1 MSTEQS
7 HSYCKCPKL
16 SNFFCIPDAGI
27 PINSHQKCKPPQ
39 RNQCNNETPT
49 NIHWK
54 VLTKLKVPHVHKR
67 TNKAAVQHS
76 PEAQKDLSLTLD
88 RYDWDFSALY
98 DITKGSLP
106 DVCCGAHF
114 LKSGALVIDGSI
126 LYIMMQ
132 GLTVIYGRKT
142 TQCCFNFN
150 REIFL
155 CTTCSIRTTLCK
167 LATYHSSPRPQR
179 EARPNELSAITIR
192 RCNIWNY
199 FPSKPANIKT
209 HTVVCV
215 ALPLI
220 SLHSHHR
227 LAFIVSKKVDF
238 LKLDNA
244 KRRGKNETK
253 LKTFDRQHIFLGS
266 PRHYLKIVHWKMR
279 SMMTLKPQEK
289 VTCNIMT

>member
-1 MSTEQS
+1 MSQTIQ
-7 HSYCKCPKL
+7 
-16 SNFFCIPDAGI
+16 FFVIPDAGI
-27 PINSHQKCKPPQ
+27 PINSHQKCNPPHNVTNVTMKPL
-39 RNQCNNETPT
+39 TPT
-49 NIHWK
+49 NIHLK

-67 TNKAAVQHS
+67 TKKAAVQHS
-76 PEAQKDLSLTLD
+76 PEAQKDLSLTLE
-88 RYDWDFSALY
+88 RYDWDFSAH
-98 DITKGSLP
+98 ITKGSLP

-114 LKSGALVIDGSI
+114 LKSGALVIDGYI

-142 TQCCFNFN
+142 TQCCFNFY
-150 REIFL
+150 REIFP

-179 EARPNELSAITIR
+179 EARPNELSAITMR

-215 ALPLI
+215 ALPLRG
-220 SLHSHHR
+220 LHSHHR
-227 LAFIVSKKVDF
+227 LAFIMSKKVDF

-244 KRRGKNETK
+244 KRRGKN
-253 LKTFDRQHIFLGS
+253 
-266 PRHYLKIVHWKMR
+266 
-279 SMMTLKPQEK
+279 
-289 VTCNIMT
+289 